1 MTELTA
7 KPATQPVKPAP
18 PAKPRRSLRDWL
30 TRNPVTLK
38 ELRGRMRGARAFVVL
53 IIYLLLMSAFISLAY
68 ALYVAS
74 STNYTGGYSAG
85 PDRQFLGEFVFM
97 SVVGIELLLVCFI
110 CPAFTVGA
118 ISGERERQTFDLLR
132 TTLLKARS
140 LVFGKLISAMA
151 YVALLLLAALPLQ
164 SLAFLLGG
172 VAPEEVAIATLI
184 LLSTAFLYCAAGIF
198 FSSIMRRTLGATIL
212 TYAFV
217 LLDTLGL
224 PLLLLPVSIVGSSL
238 TYNLFQGTP
247 PLLVQAGL
255 LYGLGLLIVTNPLA
269 TALTTEIILQS
280 NHTVFYYTQ
289 MLTDSAGNSFNAPL
303 VSPWLPWLLVSFFMA
318 VIMVLLSVFVI
329 RRGQR

>member
-1 MTELTA
+1 MA
-7 KPATQPVKPAP
+7 QS
-18 PAKPRRSLRDWL
+18 PAKPLPHRRTLREWL
-30 TRNPVTLK
+30 TRNPVMLK
-38 ELRGRMRGARAFVVL
+38 ELRGQMRGARAFLVL
-53 IIYLLLMSAFISLAY
+53 IAYLFLMSAFVIMLY
-68 ALYVAS
+68 ALYITSDA
-74 STNYTGGYSAG
+74 NYSGLGGYSAL
-85 PDRQFLGEFVFM
+85 PDRQYLGKFVFG

-140 LVFGKLISAMA
+140 LVFGKLISAMS

-172 VAPEEVAIATLI
+172 VAPEEVIIGTVV

-224 PLLLLPVSIVGSSL
+224 PLLLLPISIVGSGL

-247 PLLVQAGL
+247 PLMVQAGL
-255 LYGLGLLIVTNPLA
+255 LYGLGLLIITNPLA
-269 TALTTEIILQS
+269 TALMTEIILQS

-289 MLTDSAGNSFNAPL
+289 TLNDSLGNSFNAPL
-303 VSPWLPWLLVSFFMA
+303 VSPWLPWLLFSFFVGA
-318 VIMVLLSVFVI
+318 VLVLLSILVI